1 MLNILR
7 DKVSRVTILRSKKI
21 KFSRIV
27 SKMKSKDLG
36 KKEGVKSDEIYIKM
50 GGNVCIGGLYF
61 PSFLIISWLVF

>member
-1 MLNILR
+1 MLNSLS

-21 KFSRIV
+21 KFSRI